1 MSGIYTDATSLTVS
15 VYGVLFYD
23 VNLYGHYY
31 SKSSSDK
38 QYRMQINTTQR
49 IEFIRY
55 PTYIN

>member
-23 VNLYGHYY
+23 VNLYGLYY

-38 QYRMQINTTQR
+38 QYRIQINTTQR